1 MDTEISARAAEK
13 IDRPSKLVASSSS
26 LPSVPAHLQ
35 AWQTQTS
42 FPVSSLEEDKEDG
55 GTDAK
60 HSLPL

>member
-13 IDRPSKLVASSSS
+13 IDRPSKLVA
-26 LPSVPAHLQ
+26 VPAHLQ